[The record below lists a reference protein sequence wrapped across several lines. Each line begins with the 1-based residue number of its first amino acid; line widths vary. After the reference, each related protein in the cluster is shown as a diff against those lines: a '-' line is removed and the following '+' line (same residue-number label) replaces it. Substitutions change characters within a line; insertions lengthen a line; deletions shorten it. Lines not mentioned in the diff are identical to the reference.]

1 MTSRSW
7 GTTYSTLWV
16 LGSADND
23 ADPSDRPLQPGISLV
38 GTAWRSKACEVLIGG
53 RTYPVRG
60 GVNSAHTIVDIGE
73 QKTVEVGD
81 VATLI
86 GPDHAAILPHTI
98 AEQTGTGFLALIQSM
113 NPRLPRRVV

>member
-1 MTSRSW
+1 M
-7 GTTYSTLWV
+7 
-16 LGSADND
+16 
-23 ADPSDRPLQPGISLV
+23 
-38 GTAWRSKACEVLIGG
+38 LIGG

-81 VATLI
+81 IATLI